1 MFVSMAKSGLVLVGI
16 NEDYIDLRT
25 ALWFFPAGDKTYG
38 RILWGYDRPLFPYQG
53 GMNEKGL
60 FIDFNFARETER
72 LAKELGKVAKELAS
86 LSRKLQN
93 QDFRSK
99 APAEVVAKVRDQQQ
113 ALIEKQQKLQGHL
126 DMIKAYD
133 SAS

>member
-1 MFVSMAKSGLVLVGI
+1 MFQIGKNPFPRMCPTLLAFLVISSATARQVQACTFVSMAKNGLVLVGY

-60 FIDFNFARETER
+60 FIDFNAVGSET
-72 LAKELGKVAKELAS
+72 
-86 LSRKLQN
+86 
-93 QDFRSK
+93 
-99 APAEVVAKVRDQQQ
+99 
-113 ALIEKQQKLQGHL
+113 
-126 DMIKAYD
+126 
-133 SAS
+133 